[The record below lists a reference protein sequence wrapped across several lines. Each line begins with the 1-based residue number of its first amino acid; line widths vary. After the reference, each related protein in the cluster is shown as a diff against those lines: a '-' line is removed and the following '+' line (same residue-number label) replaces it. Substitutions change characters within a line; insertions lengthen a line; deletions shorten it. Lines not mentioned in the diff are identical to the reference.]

1 MFRSL
6 VYKIFPVLMLF
17 SLLAACSEESSE
29 GEEEKKELGDEE
41 NSLWLVDWDYENG
54 LDIAKEA
61 SDDID
66 NLLLFGAYFDEDAKL
81 FYPENT
87 EKLIEGVKDDK
98 DLSEKDVYISV
109 VNDQFLDEGNKLKD
123 AKVLEKNIK
132 SASKRKKHIKSIM
145 KLAEDE
151 TIDGIEVD
159 YENIPEDLIK
169 DYVKFIKD
177 LSKAT
182 EEQDVSLRVVF
193 EPSFPVEDVDLPEE
207 PLYSVMA
214 YDLYGT
220 HSGPGP
226 KADDEFLDGLASRFL
241 SKPNDVEVAFAN
253 GGFSWDE
260 EDNAST
266 LTYHQIEKIIEE
278 YDPDIEE
285 DEESGAK
292 SFTYED
298 DDEENEVWYVDEDT
312 LEHWR
317 ERIKEHDDDMSF
329 SYWRAGG

>member
-1 MFRSL
+1 M
-6 VYKIFPVLMLF
+6 MLLC
-17 SLLAACSEESSE
+17 LLAACSEESSE

-61 SDDID
+61 SDEID

-81 FYPENT
+81 FYPENA

-98 DLSEKDVYISV
+98 ELSEKDVYISI

-132 SASKRKKHIKSIM
+132 SKSKRKKHIKSIM
-145 KLAEDE
+145 KLAENDVV
-151 TIDGIEVD
+151 DGIEVD
-159 YENIPEDLIK
+159 YENIPEDLID
-169 DYVKFIKD
+169 DYLKFIKD
-177 LSKAT
+177 LSKASK
-182 EEQDVSLRVVF
+182 EQELSLRVVL
-193 EPSFPVEDVDLPEE
+193 EPSFPVEDVDLPED

-220 HSGPGP
+220 HGGPGP

-260 EDNAST
+260 EDQAST
-266 LTYHQIEKIIEE
+266 LTYQQIEKIVEE
-278 YDPDIEE
+278 YEPDIEV

-292 SFTYED
+292 TFIYEE
-298 DDEENEVWYVDEDT
+298 DDEEKEVWYVDEDT

-317 ERIKEHDDDMSF
+317 ERIKQHDEDMSF